1 MFIAQVVSKGKHGK
15 AYTSIL
21 LRESFRVGATVKSKT
36 LAVLTRLPAHVLEAV
51 RRAVAQPA
59 NSLPKPANSSGTALA
74 APLAVA
80 SAADSLAK
88 LADASDGS
96 LRLRQAESLGAL
108 WTVDQVA
115 QQLGIKK
122 ALGVTRQAELSYW
135 QVLARVLRPGTSLLA
150 MVRLAST
157 CAAAA
162 MLGWRLAFTE
172 DDLYA
177 NGTWLEGRH
186 AVIERRLWQARP
198 APPRDQLF
206 LYDVT
211 SSYLEGNYNALAAW
225 GYNRDH
231 KEGKKQVVVGLLTDS
246 QGEPVSIQVYRGN
259 TSDPKTFGQQ
269 VHKVKKELGCEGVT
283 LVGDRGMIRKDQKE
297 VAQKAELHFVTA
309 LTKPQIQ
316 KLLVKKVLQLELFEE
331 QVHEVLGEDGRRFVL
346 RRNPMRQEELKRT
359 REQKQQALEAAL
371 KKANTYL
378 DEHPR
383 AKVATQRRDLAARL
397 ESFKV
402 QDWLK
407 LTIKK
412 QRLVLNCDAKALEA
426 AALLDGCY
434 VVETDLKTPQA
445 DAQTI
450 HDRYKDLAFVERDFR
465 TLKTGHLEFRPWFVC
480 TEDNTQAHA
489 LTSMLALKVRR
500 HLERAWWSLEV
511 TVEEG
516 LRELEKLCVMEL
528 VEAQSG
534 KVVARL
540 VPEPSAQQKQ
550 LLDALKL
557 DLPRTVPKA
566 EVTVGTRKKINQAR
580 QALEK

>member
-1 MFIAQVVSKGKHGK
+1 MFIAKITSKGKQGK

-21 LRESFRVGATVKSKT
+21 LRESFRVGSTVKSKT
-36 LAVLTRLPAHVLEAV
+36 LAVLTHLPAHVLEAV

-59 NSLPKPANSSGTALA
+59 DSLPRL
-74 APLAVA
+74 V
-80 SAADSLAK
+80 
-88 LADASDGS
+88 DASDGS
-96 LRLRQAESLGAL
+96 LRLRQAQSFGAL
-108 WTVDQVA
+108 WTVDQLA
-115 QQLGIKK
+115 QQLGIKQ
-122 ALGVTRQAELSYW
+122 ALGVTREAQLSYW

-162 MLGWRLAFTE
+162 LLGWHRAFTE

-177 NGTWLEGRH
+177 NGAWLEGRH
-186 AVIERRLWQARP
+186 TVIERRLWHARP
-198 APPRDQLF
+198 APPKDQLF

-211 SSYLEGNYNALAAW
+211 SSYLEGDYNALAAW

-231 KEGKKQVVVGLLTDS
+231 KAGKKQLVVGLLTDS

-259 TSDPKTFGQQ
+259 TSDLKTFGQQ
-269 VHKVKKELGCEGVT
+269 VHKIKKELNCEGVT
-283 LVGDRGMIRKDQKE
+283 LVGDRGMIRTDQKAA
-297 VAQKAELHFVTA
+297 AQKAEFHFVTA

-316 KLLVKKVLQLELFEE
+316 KLLAAKVLQLELFEE
-331 QVHEVLGEDGRRFVL
+331 KIHEVLGEDGRRFVL
-346 RRNPMRQEELKRT
+346 RRNPVRQAELQRV
-359 REQKQQALEAAL
+359 REQKHQALESAL

-378 DEHPR
+378 AEHPR
-383 AKVATQRRDLAARL
+383 AKVATQRRYLAARL
-397 ESFKV
+397 ESLKV

-407 LTIKK
+407 LTVTK
-412 QRLVLNCDAKALEA
+412 QRLVLTLDA
-426 AALLDGCY
+426 AALNATAQLDGCY
-434 VVETDLKTPQA
+434 VVETDLKTVQA
-445 DAQTI
+445 DAQTV

-516 LRELEKLCVMEL
+516 LRELEKLCVLQL
-528 VEAQSG
+528 VHPQSG
-534 KVVARL
+534 KVVARQ
-540 VPEPSAQQKQ
+540 VPAPSARQKQ
-550 LLDALKL
+550 LLDALTL
-557 DLPRTVPKA
+557 ELPAMVA
-566 EVTVGTRKKINQAR
+566 ESEVTVGTRKKINQVR
-580 QALEK
+580 KTLDK

>member
-1 MFIAQVVSKGKHGK
+1 MFIAKVISKGKHGK
-15 AYTSIL
+15 SYTSIL
-21 LRESFRVGATVKSKT
+21 LRESSRVGSAVKSKT
-36 LAVLTRLPAHVLEAV
+36 LAVLTHLPTHVLEAV

-59 NSLPKPANSSGTALA
+59 
-74 APLAVA
+74 
-80 SAADSLAK
+80 DSLSK
-88 LADASDGS
+88 LADASGDS
-96 LRLRQAESLGAL
+96 LRLRQGQSFGAL
-108 WTVDQVA
+108 WTVDQLA
-115 QQLGIKK
+115 QRLGIKK
-122 ALGVTRQAELSYW
+122 ALGVTREAQLSYW
-135 QVLARVLRPGTSLLA
+135 QALARVLRPGTSLLA
-150 MVRLAST
+150 MVRLATT

-162 MLGWRLAFTE
+162 LLGWHRAFTE

-177 NGTWLEGRH
+177 NGSWLEGRH

-198 APPRDQLF
+198 APPKDQLF

-211 SSYLEGNYNALAAW
+211 SSYLEGDYNALAAW

-231 KEGKKQVVVGLLTDS
+231 KAGKKQVVVGLLTDS

-259 TSDPKTFGQQ
+259 TSDLKTFGQQ
-269 VHKVKKELGCEGVT
+269 VHKIKKELGCQGVT
-283 LVGDRGMIRKDQKE
+283 LVGDRGMIRTDQKA

-316 KLLVKKVLQLELFEE
+316 KLLADKVLQMELFEE
-331 QVHEVLGEDGRRFVL
+331 KVHEVLGEDGRRFVL
-346 RRNPMRQEELKRT
+346 RRNPARQEELKRT

-378 DEHPR
+378 DEHRR
-383 AKVATQRRDLAARL
+383 AKVATQRRGLAARL
-397 ESFKV
+397 ESLKV

-407 LTIKK
+407 LSVKK
-412 QRLVLNCDAKALEA
+412 QRLVLSLDAPALQA
-426 AALLDGCY
+426 AAQLDGCY
-434 VVETDLKTPQA
+434 VVETDLKAPQA

-465 TLKTGHLEFRPWFVC
+465 TLKSGHLEFRPWFVC
-480 TEDNTQAHA
+480 TQDNTQAHA
-489 LTSMLALKVRR
+489 LTAMLALKVRR

-528 VEAQSG
+528 IHPQSA
-534 KVVARL
+534 KVVARR
-540 VPEPSAQQKQ
+540 VPEPSACQQQ

-557 DLPRTVPKA
+557 NLPATVPET
-566 EVTVGTRKKINQAR
+566 EVTVGTRKKINNVR
-580 QALEK
+580 KTLEK